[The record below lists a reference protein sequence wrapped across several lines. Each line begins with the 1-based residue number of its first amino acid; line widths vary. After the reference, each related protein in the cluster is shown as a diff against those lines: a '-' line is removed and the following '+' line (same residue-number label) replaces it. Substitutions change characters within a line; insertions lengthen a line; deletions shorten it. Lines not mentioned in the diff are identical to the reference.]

1 MFSFL
6 FFFLITFN
14 NRIIF
19 YATKNGFQNQKILNA
34 NAHKKKI
41 MIIIYNIYIY
51 IVIIV
56 IGNKIFTGVAFLVPK
71 SRFTKMYIDV

>member
-1 MFSFL
+1 M
-6 FFFLITFN
+6 
-14 NRIIF
+14 
-19 YATKNGFQNQKILNA
+19 
-34 NAHKKKI
+34 HKKKDNDNHL
-41 MIIIYNIYIY
+41 YYIY

>member
-1 MFSFL
+1 MRQKTVSKIKKFSMQMR
-6 FFFLITFN
+6 T
-14 NRIIF
+14 
-19 YATKNGFQNQKILNA
+19 
-34 NAHKKKI
+34 KKKI